1 MASTACAA
9 PRPFGET
16 TSFSYDALG
25 RRIAKRSSHATTLF
39 GWDGDTLAFE
49 STQSTEGQQ
58 EHQAWRG
65 DSVHYIHE
73 PPQGEKG
80 RARDGTAHALQIIE
94 T

>member
-39 GWDGDTLAFE
+39 DWDGDTLAFE

-58 EHQAWRG
+58 EQAWRG
-65 DSVHYIHE
+65 DRVHYLQRPDPKE
-73 PPQGEKG
+73 RRVERATAPPM
-80 RARDGTAHALQIIE
+80 RCR
-94 T
+94 

>member
-39 GWDGDTLAFE
+39 DWDGDTLAFE

-58 EHQAWRG
+58 EQAWRG
-65 DSVHYIHE
+65 DRVHYLHA
-73 PPQGEKG
+73 PRPQGEKG